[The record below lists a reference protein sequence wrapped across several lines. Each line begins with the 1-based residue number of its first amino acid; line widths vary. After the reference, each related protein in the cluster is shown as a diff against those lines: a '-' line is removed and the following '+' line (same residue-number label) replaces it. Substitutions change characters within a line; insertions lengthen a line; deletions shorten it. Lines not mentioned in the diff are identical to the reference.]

1 MVIVLSD
8 GDNLDLPYS
17 TYGSFA
23 QEHTTPLGWSLS
35 PLLNEFAPVM
45 FEHYSSHLARGDAF
59 VAAPSGGGFCY
70 PSVNPHLP
78 AFLEHTERTMKES
91 GLRFLWLLDH
101 PVRGYPKQLLGKVAR
116 FTTGIFME
124 YVILRPYH
132 RSMEMYDGTPAV
144 FSSGFV
150 ERDGRI
156 AERIIARTPRK
167 KPAFLFVGVEM
178 RYNTPEHIDAEVS
191 KLDPKEYEVV
201 SVPRFFELIRS
212 VMSGP

>member
-17 TYGSFA
+17 TYGSFG
-23 QEHTTPLGWSLS
+23 QDHTTPLGWSLS
-35 PLLNEFAPVM
+35 PLLNEFAPIM
-45 FEHYSSHLARGDAF
+45 FEHYSSHLAQGDAF

-78 AFLEHTERTMKES
+78 AFIEHTERTMRENR
-91 GLRFLWLLDH
+91 LRFLWLLDH
-101 PVRGYPKQLLGKVAR
+101 PVRGYPKKLLGKVAR

-191 KLDPKEYEVV
+191 KLDPEEYEVV
-201 SVPRFFELIRS
+201 SVPRFFELVKC